1 MTHVIHNMENQR
13 HGHLAI
19 WPIWGYSWAAP
30 HSAIEKSL
38 LETKR
43 CGVYPPFK

>member
-1 MTHVIHNMENQR
+1 MENQR

-19 WPIWGYSWAAP
+19 WPIWGYLRQLHTAQ
-30 HSAIEKSL
+30 AIEKSL
-38 LETKR
+38 LKTKR